1 MHTRKELWLALEPA
15 HPTLVQPQSAPM
27 AIMITTRTRALLT
40 ATTALIGSPKDSLS
54 APAHGSAALMDAL
67 AFMAARSSGEASMTA
82 NAATLDAVTSGA
94 IMDAE
99 VTRGKDSA
107 GEMAFVGA
115 TLTTA
120 GTAAETHEAAGVLAK
135 VTSTA
140 KAAFVAATPTR
151 AVHEVGDAG
160 KFCF

>member
-1 MHTRKELWLALEPA
+1 
-15 HPTLVQPQSAPM
+15 
-27 AIMITTRTRALLT
+27 
-40 ATTALIGSPKDSLS
+40 
-54 APAHGSAALMDAL
+54 
-67 AFMAARSSGEASMTA
+67 MTA